1 MTTGLRILGTSFIA
15 FVFIGVHLASY
26 KLYGFSERYK
36 GKVLSLSGGIAI
48 SFVFLELLP
57 VLPHAGSHLKDI
69 LSKNASLKGFLE
81 EAAFGIAFIGFIIFF
96 LIEYS
101 AVKFQ
106 ERKTDEARESVEHMK
121 SVFYAHLSLTA
132 ILTMIVTYLVRF
144 ELEKS
149 ILKVVLYTVAVSFH
163 FFVVDR
169 SLEEFYHALYV
180 PFGRYILATAAFL
193 GWIWSV
199 LFPEHEPIAYILF
212 AFISGAILF
221 NSIKDEVP
229 TAGKGDPWYFFT
241 GALSYSGLLLSLRWL
256 K

>member
-1 MTTGLRILGTSFIA
+1 MTTGLRILVTFFIA
-15 FVFIGVHLASY
+15 LVFIGVHLASY
-26 KLYGFSERYK
+26 KLYGFSEKYK
-36 GKVLSLSGGIAI
+36 GKVISLSGGIAI
-48 SFVFLELLP
+48 SYVFLELLP
-57 VLPHAGSHLKDI
+57 VLPHAEIHLKDI
-69 LSKNASLKGFLE
+69 LIKNTSIKELLE
-81 EAAFGIAFIGFIIFF
+81 DVAFGIAFIGFIVFF
-96 LIEYS
+96 LVEYG

-106 ERKTDEARESVEHMK
+106 ERKTKETQENAEHLK
-121 SVFYAHLSLTA
+121 SVFYIHLSITA

-149 ILKVVLYTVAVSFH
+149 IFKAVLYTVAVSFH

-169 SLEEFYHALYV
+169 SLEEFYQILYV
-180 PFGRYILATAAFL
+180 PFGRYILAITAFL

-212 AFISGAILF
+212 AFIAGAILF

-229 TAGKGDPWYFFT
+229 TVGKGNPVYFFT
-241 GALSYSGLLLSLRWL
+241 GALLYSGLLLSLRWL